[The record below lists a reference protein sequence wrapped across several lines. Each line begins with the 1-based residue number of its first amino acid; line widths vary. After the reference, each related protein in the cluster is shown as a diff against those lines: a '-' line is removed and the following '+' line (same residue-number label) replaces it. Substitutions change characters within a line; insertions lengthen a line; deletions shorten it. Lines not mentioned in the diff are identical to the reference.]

1 MQLRRLRTER
11 GLSVRKLGEK
21 AGVHYVSI
29 VKMETGKLDPRL
41 STLLRV
47 ARALDV
53 SVSELIGDQ
62 HKTKGGKKYGT
73 HKTKGRVVRRTS
85 TSTSL

>member
-1 MQLRRLRTER
+1 MNLKLLREQR

-29 VKMETGKLDPRL
+29 VKMETGRLDPRL

-47 ARALDV
+47 AGALGV
-53 SVSELIGDQ
+53 TVSELIGDQ
-62 HKTKGGKKYGT
+62 PTTKGGKSHGT
-73 HKTKGRVVRRTS
+73 DTKKRRMVRSVSRRR
-85 TSTSL
+85 

>member
-47 ARALDV
+47 AGALGV
-53 SVSELIGDQ
+53 TVSELIGEQ
-62 HKTKGGKKYGT
+62 PTTKGGKSHGT
-73 HKTKGRVVRRTS
+73 DQTKGRVVRRVS
-85 TSTSL
+85 RSR